1 MLFSVIV
8 PVYNV
13 ENFLERC
20 LDSIICQTYSDFECI
35 VIDDGSQDSSGA
47 ICDDYANRDSRI
59 KVVHQKNAGLGA
71 ARNTGLENAIGD
83 YICFCDSDDWVEKD
97 LLHELLK
104 KISSDGPDVV
114 IYGLAY
120 IFKDRKDF
128 NIYHKEDIEI
138 VKNRIITNE
147 WTCTACNK
155 CFKKDLFNG
164 QRFPEGVLYE
174 DAAFIP
180 QLVFQAEKIEVIDKC
195 FYNYD
200 LRRDNSITRIK
211 KSNRVYDLFLA
222 QVSNVDFAE
231 KNNLVTVRIC
241 AYNLLMTAYD
251 CLLLDCK
258 DTLLNKEQKE
268 HIFEVVHKNERR
280 IEINALKNNLSKNE
294 LKLKYKFL
302 HSKLK
307 YYVGKKDFTKI
318 ASSFCA
324 YSIAKLKYFV
334 C

>member
-1 MLFSVIV
+1 MLFSIIV

-47 ICDDYANRDSRI
+47 ICDEYASRDSRI
-59 KVVHQKNAGLGA
+59 KVVHQKNAGPGA
-71 ARNTGLENAIGD
+71 ARNTALENAIGD

-97 LLHELLK
+97 LLYELSK
-104 KISSDGPDVV
+104 RISADGPDVV

-120 IFKDRKDF
+120 ILKDRKYFD
-128 NIYHKEDIEI
+128 IYYKEDIEI
-138 VKNRIITNE
+138 IKNRIITNE
-147 WTCTACNK
+147 WCCAAWNK

-200 LRRDNSITRIK
+200 LRRDNSITKIK

-241 AYNLLMTAYD
+241 AYHMLMTAYD

-258 DTLLNKEQKE
+258 DTFLNKEQKE

-302 HSKLK
+302 HSKLR
-307 YYVGKKDFTKI
+307 YYVEKKDFTKI
-318 ASSFCA
+318 ASYLCA